1 MSCGCNSTSSC
12 NTCNPCCLPVPV
24 CDATNEA
31 LASQLN
37 NLLTFL
43 IGTITKSC
51 NDDDEVIWSL
61 PCDLDGNEPITG
73 YPKETGESIL
83 CYLLRVATA
92 ILASVSSSA
101 SSLAALTAVVN
112 ALKIRALHGFI
123 EVPSNKTYVL
133 MASAEINSTINNIR
147 IGTLSGTCTVAIQI
161 NGVSVTGLGAIAVTS
176 TEQTVN
182 ATALRTLVVGNRLT
196 MVVTANAA
204 SADLEFSLLYTA

>member
-1 MSCGCNSTSSC
+1 MSCGCSSSGSC
-12 NTCNPCCLPVPV
+12 NTCNPCCLPVPT
-24 CDATNEA
+24 CDATAEA

-73 YPKETGESIL
+73 FPKETGESIL
-83 CYLLRVATA
+83 CYLLRVALAISTSSGSTA
-92 ILASVSSSA
+92 T
-101 SSLAALTAVVN
+101 SLSALTAVVN
-112 ALKIRALHGFI
+112 GLKIRALHGFI
-123 EVPSNKTYVL
+123 EVPINKTYVL
-133 MASAEINSTINNIR
+133 MASAEINSTIDNIR

-161 NGVSVTGLGAIAVTS
+161 NGVSVTGLGAIAVTA

-196 MVVTANAA
+196 MVVTAT
-204 SADLEFSLLYTA
+204 SSTADLEFSLLYTA